1 LRERAADGEGAEA
14 RAARRRCRPVLA
26 MATAVLLL
34 AVGVRAWVTEDAY
47 ISFRTVD
54 NFVHGHGL
62 RWNVD
67 ERVQAF
73 THPLWVLL
81 LIPFHWVTR
90 EIFFT
95 SIGVSL
101 AFTAAAFRVGLRSCD
116 RAWLPLV
123 ALIPLTASKA
133 FCDFATSGLENP
145 LTFLFLAAFT
155 AVLLARA
162 ADPPPLTLCLL
173 AALAATNRLDAL
185 IFFLPALAWLAWGRH
200 DRRTLGRMALGFLPL
215 FAWEAFSLFY
225 FGFLFPNTKY
235 AKLGTGLDRMGYVR
249 QGLLYAIDLVVND
262 PVSAGVMLV
271 ASALALNRL
280 WASPPRSPERREAL
294 AFAALA
300 AGLWAYAAYVVW
312 VGGDF
317 MAGRFWAPGVF
328 LAALLVY
335 WFARLQAEALG
346 RQGAWAMVA
355 LMGLVV
361 VLFPRSAHF
370 DTRASKFGTKIMDER
385 AFYADTN
392 TLVNYASARRPLDHP
407 FSQEGLTMAA
417 RAHEALARGQK
428 TTWATALVGMLGYH
442 AGPEVIVIDRIGL
455 GDPLLARLPLDDRG
469 RFPKPGHFIRALP
482 DGYERARQTGVLD
495 GMHPALAQ
503 YYEALRRI
511 VSDPLFSPRRLGTI
525 VAFNLGRYDHL
536 RDEYVAWRRQQPA
549 VPPAATPAPTPAP
562 TPSP

>member
-1 LRERAADGEGAEA
+1 LGEGEAEDGSAGA
-14 RAARRRCRPVLA
+14 RARRQACRPVLA
-26 MATAVLLL
+26 IATAVLLL

-54 NFVHGHGL
+54 NFVHGYGL

-73 THPLWVLL
+73 THPLWVLV
-81 LIPFHWVTR
+81 LIPFYWLTR

-95 SIGVSL
+95 SMAVSL
-101 AFTAAAFRVGLRSCD
+101 TLTAAAFRVGLRSCD
-116 RAWLPLV
+116 RAWLPVV
-123 ALIPLTASKA
+123 ALVPLTASKA

-162 ADPPPLTLCLL
+162 ADPPPFTLALL
-173 AALAATNRLDAL
+173 AALGATNRLDSL
-185 IFFLPALAWLAWGRH
+185 LFFLPALLLVAWQRPGRALL
-200 DRRTLGRMALGFLPL
+200 RAMALGFVPL
-215 FAWEAFSLFY
+215 AAWEAFSLFY
-225 FGFLFPNTKY
+225 FGFLLPNTKY
-235 AKLGTGLDRMGYVR
+235 AKLGTGLDQGAYVR

-262 PVSAGVMLV
+262 PVSAGLILV
-271 ASALALNRL
+271 ATALAVQGVLG
-280 WASPPRSPERREAL
+280 SPRGSPRRRDAL
-294 AFAALA
+294 AFASLA

-335 WFARLQAEALG
+335 WFAHGQAETLG
-346 RQGAWAMVA
+346 KEGAAAVVA
-355 LMGLVV
+355 LLALVV

-370 DTRASKFGTKIMDER
+370 DARASKFGTKIMDER
-385 AFYADTN
+385 EFYADTN
-392 TLVNYASARRPLDHP
+392 TLVNYAPGRQPIDHP
-407 FSQEGLTMAA
+407 FSQEGITMAGRA
-417 RAHEALARGQK
+417 RDAKAVGQK
-428 TTWATALVGMLGYH
+428 VTWATALVGMLGYH

-469 RFPKPGHFIRALP
+469 KFPKPGHFIRTLP
-482 DGYERARQTGVLD
+482 EGYERARQTGALD

-503 YYEALRRI
+503 YYGALRSV
-511 VSDPLFSPRRLGTI
+511 VSDPLFSPRRLGTL
-525 VAFNLGRYDHL
+525 VAFNLGRYDHF

-549 VPPAATPAPTPAP
+549 APASPAP
-562 TPSP
+562 SPQQ